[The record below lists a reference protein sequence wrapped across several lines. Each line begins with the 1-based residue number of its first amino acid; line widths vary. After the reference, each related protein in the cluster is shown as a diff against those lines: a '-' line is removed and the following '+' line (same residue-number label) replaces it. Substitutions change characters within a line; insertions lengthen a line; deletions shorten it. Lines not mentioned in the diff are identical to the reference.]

1 MPVWMWSKA
10 GPSRTGPTSAS
21 ASAGSV
27 TVTATAWVRAIVWSM
42 GDGTTVPCAGP
53 GTPYEPRFGKQ
64 SSPTCG
70 HMYTR
75 TSAQAPGGRYPVT
88 ATSTWDVQW
97 EGAGQSGTLTASR
110 ASSTSLAIG
119 ELQVVGAP

>member
-1 MPVWMWSKA
+1 M
-10 GPSRTGPTSAS
+10 
-21 ASAGSV
+21 
-27 TVTATAWVRAIVWSM
+27 
-42 GDGTTVPCAGP
+42 
-53 GTPYEPRFGKQ
+53 
-64 SSPTCG
+64 
-70 HMYTR
+70 
-75 TSAQAPGGRYPVT
+75 T